1 MTPESLSP
9 ESPSLSRA
17 LESDWLGLESTLEE
31 LDLYQF
37 QVEDSSI
44 VMDIVRSFDRNPI
57 LPGVILTHRGGF
69 YGMISRRRFLERM
82 SRPYALELFLQR
94 PIKSLYDFTRV
105 QFEIFPKETAIVEA
119 ARKSLERPP
128 EFLYEPIVVELS
140 DRDYRLLDVHHL
152 LLAQSKIHQLT
163 SQLLDESHYAQQIQT
178 EKMVSLGRMV
188 AGVAHEIRN
197 PVNSVNGNINFLS
210 DYYIS
215 LVELVQNY
223 QKEIGEKPEYLQELE
238 EELDLEFILDDAPKI
253 IKSMKIGSERL
264 IQIVTSLRNF
274 SRMDERA
281 LQIIDLHECIDGT
294 LLILENRL
302 KHDVKVVRNYD
313 KLPELACYPGQLS
326 QVFMNLIANAIDTLM
341 ERKETEVDRDWQ
353 PQITVMTKFLEQYEE
368 KMGIS
373 VKIIDNGLG
382 IPPEIQGR
390 IFENFFTTK
399 PVGKG
404 TGLGLAISY
413 KIIAEK
419 HQGELKLRS
428 EVGEGTE
435 FEILLPIERSGSEN
449 QNSKTPSSKN

>member
-1 MTPESLSP
+1 MPPESLAPESLSP
-9 ESPSLSRA
+9 SPA
-17 LESDWLGLESTLEE
+17 LESRQLGLESTLEE

-37 QVEDSSI
+37 QVEDAS
-44 VMDIVRSFDRNPI
+44 VVLDIARSFDRNPI

-105 QFEIFPKETAIVEA
+105 QFEIFTKDTPIVEA

-128 EFLYEPIVVELS
+128 ELLYEPIVVELS

-210 DYYIS
+210 DYYNS
-215 LVELVQNY
+215 LVEIVQKY
-223 QKEIGEKPEYLQELE
+223 QEEIGEKPEHLEELE
-238 EELDLEFILDDAPKI
+238 EDLDLEFILDDAPKI

-274 SRMDERA
+274 SRMDDRD
-281 LQIIDLHECIDGT
+281 LQIINLHECIDGT

-302 KHDVKVVRNYD
+302 KHDVKVIRNYD
-313 KLPELACYPGQLS
+313 ELPEIACYSGQLS

-341 ERKETEVDRDWQ
+341 ERKEKEERQNWQ
-353 PQITVMTKFLEQYEE
+353 PQITVTTKFLEKYRE
-368 KMGIS
+368 KPGIS
-373 VKIIDNGLG
+373 VKIADNGLG

-435 FEILLPIERSGSEN
+435 FEILLPIERS
-449 QNSKTPSSKN
+449 SSGN

>member
-9 ESPSLSRA
+9 ESPLLSRA
-17 LESDWLGLESTLEE
+17 LESDLLGLESTLEE

-37 QVEDSSI
+37 QVEDSS
-44 VMDIVRSFDRNPI
+44 VVVDIVCSFDRNPI

-105 QFEIFPKETAIVEA
+105 QFEIFPKETPIVEA

-210 DYYIS
+210 DYYVS

-223 QKEIGEKPEYLQELE
+223 QKEVGEKPEY
-238 EELDLEFILDDAPKI
+238 FA
-253 IKSMKIGSERL
+253 R
-264 IQIVTSLRNF
+264 TR
-274 SRMDERA
+274 R
-281 LQIIDLHECIDGT
+281 GT
-294 LLILENRL
+294 RFRIYSGRCPEN
-302 KHDVKVVRNYD
+302 Y
-313 KLPELACYPGQLS
+313 
-326 QVFMNLIANAIDTLM
+326 
-341 ERKETEVDRDWQ
+341 
-353 PQITVMTKFLEQYEE
+353 
-368 KMGIS
+368 
-373 VKIIDNGLG
+373 
-382 IPPEIQGR
+382 
-390 IFENFFTTK
+390 
-399 PVGKG
+399 
-404 TGLGLAISY
+404 
-413 KIIAEK
+413 
-419 HQGELKLRS
+419 
-428 EVGEGTE
+428 
-435 FEILLPIERSGSEN
+435 
-449 QNSKTPSSKN
+449 

>member
-1 MTPESLSP
+1 MNPQSV
-9 ESPSLSRA
+9 SPSRS
-17 LESDWLGLESTLEE
+17 LESQQLGLESTLEE
-31 LDLYQF
+31 LELYRF
-37 QVEDSSI
+37 QVEDSS
-44 VMDIVRSFDRNPI
+44 VVFDIARSFDRNPI
-57 LPGVILTHRGGF
+57 LPGVILTHHGDF

-105 QFEIFPKETAIVEA
+105 QFEIFTKKTPIVEA

-128 EFLYEPIVVELS
+128 ELLYEPIVVEL
-140 DRDYRLLDVHHL
+140 DRRDYRLLDVHRL

-210 DYYIS
+210 DYYETLI
-215 LVELVQNY
+215 ELIENY
-223 QKEIGEKPEYLQELE
+223 QEEIGGKNERLQELE
-238 EELDLEFILDDAPKI
+238 EDLDLEFILEDAPKI
-253 IKSMKIGSERL
+253 LKSMKMGSERL

-274 SRMDERA
+274 SRMDDRD
-281 LQIIDLHECIDGT
+281 LQIINLCECIDGT

-302 KHDVKVVRNYD
+302 KHDIKVIRNYD
-313 KLPELACYPGQLS
+313 DLPDIACYSGQLS

-341 ERKETEVDRDWQ
+341 ERKEKEEDPNWQ
-353 PQITVMTKFLEQYEE
+353 PQITVIAKFLEQYRE
-368 KMGIS
+368 KTGIS
-373 VKIIDNGLG
+373 VKIVDNGLG

-419 HQGELKLRS
+419 HQGELKLKS
-428 EVGEGTE
+428 EVGTGTE
-435 FEILLPIERSGSEN
+435 FEILLPIEGSI
-449 QNSKTPSSKN
+449 